1 VGSSSAAEVA
11 PEIDRLVLAV
21 NQAVDDA
28 RLAEAAPDL
37 VLDWIQLY
45 HLGDFMAAGVLTEE
59 IATLRAR
66 YRPREVVLGRLHD
79 LEQQGL
85 LVRRGPALA
94 ATDELRPL
102 IEAIR
107 DARADAAATAWRGHE
122 DDVNQAS
129 GTAHELGALVSDD
142 HVVAAVHHT
151 LPARE
156 DPYLRLHSRLV
167 TLRYVR
173 QHDHAEAWLAQG
185 LTASG
190 IVAMTGLWNG
200 EVVSPGEGLE
210 QLVARGLASDDPVA
224 LTDTGERM
232 RAEIEADTN
241 ERSQMIFTALG
252 ENETAEF
259 LAVLRR
265 LPG

>member
-1 VGSSSAAEVA
+1 MA
-11 PEIDRLVLAV
+11 PEVDRLVLAV
-21 NQAVDDA
+21 NQAVDET
-28 RLAEAAPDL
+28 RLSEVAPDL

-66 YRPREVVLGRLHD
+66 YRPRDVVLGRLHD

-85 LVRRGPALA
+85 LERRGSALA
-94 ATDELRPL
+94 ATSELRPL
-102 IEAIR
+102 IETIA
-107 DARADAAATAWRGHE
+107 DARAAAATTTWHGHE
-122 DDVNQAS
+122 ADVDQAS
-129 GTAHELGALVSDD
+129 RTAHELGALVSDD
-142 HVVAAVHHT
+142 HIVAAVHHT
-151 LPARE
+151 LPAPE
-156 DPYLRLHSRLV
+156 DPYLRLHRRLV

-173 QHDHAEAWLAQG
+173 QHDHAEAWLAEG
-185 LTASG
+185 LTASQ

-200 EVVSPGEGLE
+200 DDVAPGEALA
-210 QLVARGLASDDPVA
+210 QLVARGLASDDPPA
-224 LTDTGERM
+224 LTDAGRRM
-232 RAEIEADTN
+232 RSAIEEDTN
-241 ERSQMIFTALG
+241 ERSQVIFSALG